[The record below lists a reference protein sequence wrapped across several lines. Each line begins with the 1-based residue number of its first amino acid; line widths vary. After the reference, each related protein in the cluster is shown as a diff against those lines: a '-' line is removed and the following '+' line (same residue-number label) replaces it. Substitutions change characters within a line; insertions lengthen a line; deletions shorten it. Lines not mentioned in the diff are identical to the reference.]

1 MTCTRAST
9 VDELL
14 PMCDVVSLHTPLNDA
29 THHLINEARLKTM
42 RPDAVLI
49 NTGRGAC
56 IDEAALVKH
65 LKSQP
70 SFSCGLDVFERGPK
84 PQEGLADC
92 ANAVVVPHIASASL
106 YTRSG
111 MATLAACNVA
121 GILRNDPVWDKP
133 SDVEPFLE
141 TPLSDVP
148 HFSPSIV
155 NANELNLK

>member
-1 MTCTRAST
+1 
-9 VDELL
+9 
-14 PMCDVVSLHTPLNDA
+14 MCDVVSLHTPLNNA

-56 IDEAALVKH
+56 IDESALVKH

-84 PQEGLADC
+84 LHEGLADC

-106 YTRSG
+106 YTRIG

-141 TPLSDVP
+141 TSVSDVP